1 MAFVIT
7 VAQQKGGAGKTTL
20 AANLA
25 VAFASAVPPRR
36 VALLD
41 IDRQPSLAHWRSLR
55 AQAEVAIPKAD
66 FQRCE
71 AVIGNRVGVAAAFGQ
86 GLSVAEFQPRSVASR
101 ELAALAAELRKSIR

>member
-41 IDRQPSLAHWRSLR
+41 IGRQRSLARWHSLR
-55 AQAEVAIPKAD
+55 AQVEAAIPQAD
-66 FQRCE
+66 FQRC
-71 AVIGNRVGVAAAFGQ
+71 AAMIGDRVGVAAAVGQ
-86 GLSVAEFQPRSVASR
+86 GLSVAEFQPRSLASR